1 MWSLH
6 LTGMNEQTSV
16 PYYRSDI
23 RWSQSTSC
31 SRPLTRRHW
40 CYSGVG
46 SAGSGRLNILV
57 CVGLWRNRRSTFA
70 FSATAFNP
78 NPERVGRRNPGTFN
92 AQPRNQRVISGS
104 RGHDAFE
111 EGAFDGDLWGFIYLA
126 PNQVNRF
133 LLCHSDLSVIPETS
147 CTGSKCT
154 CDAPGNEGRRTV
166 NDLFIRSP
174 LTRLFSKTL
183 PERERGGQQLWD
195 FKVCGGRLRRSSTVP
210 PGRC

>member
-6 LTGMNEQTSV
+6 LTGMKEQTSA
-16 PYYRSDI
+16 PYYHLDI

-46 SAGSGRLNILV
+46 AAGSGRLNILV

-70 FSATAFNP
+70 FSASAFNP
-78 NPERVGRRNPGTFN
+78 NPERVRRRNLSLE
-92 AQPRNQRVISGS
+92 NQRVICC
-104 RGHDAFE
+104 DASK
-111 EGAFDGDLWGFIYLA
+111 EGAFDGDLWGFISSRVKA

-154 CDAPGNEGRRTV
+154 CHAPGNEGRRTV
-166 NDLFIRSP
+166 DDLFMPSP
-174 LTRLFSKTL
+174 LAHLFSKTL
-183 PERERGGQQLWD
+183 PGRDDIVRARGEAKRGGRQVW
-195 FKVCGGRLRRSSTVP
+195 GGRLGRSSSMP

>member
-1 MWSLH
+1 M
-6 LTGMNEQTSV
+6 V
-16 PYYRSDI
+16 R
-23 RWSQSTSC
+23 
-31 SRPLTRRHW
+31 
-40 CYSGVG
+40 
-46 SAGSGRLNILV
+46 
-57 CVGLWRNRRSTFA
+57 VGLWRNRRSTFA

-111 EGAFDGDLWGFIYLA
+111 EGAFDGDLWGFIYSRVKA

-174 LTRLFSKTL
+174 LTHLSSKTL
-183 PERERGGQQLWD
+183 PERDEIGRARGQQLWD
-195 FKVCGGRLRRSSTVP
+195 FKVVSGEVP
-210 PGRC
+210 PCRPVGAEE